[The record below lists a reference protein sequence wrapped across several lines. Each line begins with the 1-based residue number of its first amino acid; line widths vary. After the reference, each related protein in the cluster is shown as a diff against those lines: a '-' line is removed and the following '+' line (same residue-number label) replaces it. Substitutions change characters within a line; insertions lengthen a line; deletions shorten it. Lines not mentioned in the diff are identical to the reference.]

1 MIWEEKVGHIGNRS
15 TFRALV
21 GKREEQISLW
31 KPRYWWEDN
40 ITFVLTRDEMRGR
53 GLR

>member
-1 MIWEEKVGHIGNRS
+1 MGGESGTYREKRG

-21 GKREEQISLW
+21 GKREEMISLW
-31 KPRYWWEDN
+31 KPRWEDN
-40 ITFVLTRDEMRGR
+40 ITFVLTRGERRRR